1 MVRRVGLLSTLL
13 HEASA
18 RRPAE
23 VLIETDRPVRMRLLD
38 GSSAELADTIG
49 GTAISDELSDLLS
62 TEQQVDL
69 ALGEPVK
76 FDLVVGPYTWHLV
89 GETASEVVSV
99 RARPQGELLDA
110 SDSVQIPIEPDELDP
125 LDALEHIDV
134 SDPLDLPSLG
144 RPARDR
150 PAIGS
155 PSLDGSSLD
164 VASLDGSSF
173 DVASPDVA
181 SLDIPRIRRAPPSG
195 PSEIDID
202 INFDD
207 DAAAQSGQLAEVA
220 TEERPA
226 TGLRLAALRPV
237 PPDSKPQP
245 VWPRQL
251 AARGDTKPAP
261 RNDSPRNDA
270 PRNDAPRNDSP
281 RNDRPRSE
289 PARNDTTRADTTR
302 AGWPREGR
310 RRGGAQPASAA
321 AAPTRQ
327 LPLQPGPRREDMAEL
342 LTAFEPG
349 SLALLLRASGH
360 AESVA
365 QALGQPTLAL
375 GDADTREQATGRLGE
390 LGEGGV
396 LIVRAEDPSPW
407 LPWLLRRIEEGRRAI
422 VETDARTPAGA
433 RRILLGVGAPARAEQ
448 WLDAVRVLSATVE
461 DGRWTLLSPGT

>member
-38 GSSAELADTIG
+38 GSSAQLADAIG

-99 RARPQGELLDA
+99 RARPQGELLEA

-125 LDALEHIDV
+125 LDLLDPLAHIDM
-134 SDPLDLPSLG
+134 SD
-144 RPARDR
+144 
-150 PAIGS
+150 
-155 PSLDGSSLD
+155 SLD
-164 VASLDGSSF
+164 AQE
-173 DVASPDVA
+173 SP
-181 SLDIPRIRRAPPSG
+181 DIPRIRRASPSG

-207 DAAAQSGQLAEVA
+207 DGAQQA
-220 TEERPA
+220 EERPPA
-226 TGLRLAALRPV
+226 GLRLAALRPV
-237 PPDSKPQP
+237 PPDSKPVP

-251 AARGDTKPAP
+251 ARAGQRNDLTRGDTNPA
-261 RNDSPRNDA
+261 DSPRGDLA
-270 PRNDAPRNDSP
+270 
-281 RNDRPRSE
+281 
-289 PARNDTTRADTTR
+289 R

-310 RRGGAQPASAA
+310 RRSGAQPASAA

-327 LPLQPGPRREDMAEL
+327 LPLQPGPRREDMSEL
-342 LTAFEPG
+342 LSAFEPG

-365 QALGQPTLAL
+365 QALGLPTLAI
-375 GDADTREQATGRLGE
+375 GDADTREQATGRLAE

-433 RRILLGVGAPARAEQ
+433 RRILLGVGAPPRAEQ

-461 DGRWTLLSPGT
+461 EGRWTLLSPGI

>member
-38 GSSAELADTIG
+38 GSSAELAETIG

-99 RARPQGELLDA
+99 RACPQGELLDA
-110 SDSVQIPIEPDELDP
+110 SDSVQIPIEPDEMDP

-134 SDPLDLPSLG
+134 SDPLDLSSL
-144 RPARDR
+144 DM
-150 PAIGS
+150 
-155 PSLDGSSLD
+155 PSLDLPSLDLPSRGMASLD
-164 VASLDGSSF
+164 VNSL
-173 DVASPDVA
+173 DVA

-207 DAAAQSGQLAEVA
+207 DAAAQSGQLAE
-220 TEERPA
+220 ERPA

-245 VWPRQL
+245 GWPRPL
-251 AARGDTKPAP
+251 VARADVKPEPRAATRSDSP
-261 RNDSPRNDA
+261 RNDSPRSDS
-270 PRNDAPRNDSP
+270 PRNDSP
-281 RNDRPRSE
+281 RSDSP
-289 PARNDTTRADTTR
+289 RNDPPRNDPPRNDAARPDPTR

-321 AAPTRQ
+321 AVPTRQ

-365 QALGQPTLAL
+365 QALGLPTLAI

-390 LGEGGV
+390 LGEGGL